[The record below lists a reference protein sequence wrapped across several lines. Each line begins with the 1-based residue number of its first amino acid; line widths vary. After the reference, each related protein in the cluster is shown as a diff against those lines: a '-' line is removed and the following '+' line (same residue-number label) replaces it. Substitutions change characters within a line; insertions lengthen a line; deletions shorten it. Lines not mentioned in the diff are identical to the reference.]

1 MTDLSTK
8 VLAKAPTKADELFCF
23 SVYSAAHV
31 INRAYTPLL
40 KPLGLTYPQYITLTL
55 LWEED
60 GQSVGHLAKRLK
72 MESSTLTPLL
82 KRLERLG
89 SVTRKRGVEDER
101 QVFVHLTES
110 GRALQKHAP
119 RITECLISA
128 TGLDMERLEA
138 LVATLGELTE
148 NLAAES
154 G

>member
-1 MTDLSTK
+1 MTDLPTN
-8 VLAKAPTKADELFCF
+8 VLAKADELFCF

-60 GQSVGHLAKRLK
+60 GQSVGQLAKRLK

-82 KRLERLG
+82 KRLEKLG

-101 QVFVHLTES
+101 QVFVFLTES
-110 GRALQKHAP
+110 GKVLQEHAP

-148 NLAAES
+148 NLAAD
-154 G
+154 GA